1 MYQRKIAQWQ
11 LEKKHKAPEMRALL
25 RLARERRA
33 AGQDSVF
40 RIRGRPTEIAE
51 VLRYFRRRG
60 EDPDSLDVEDA
71 EIPRT
76 ITVET
81 PSASSPPP
89 PPPPLLPPAA
99 PPLPVY
105 DVVDDDDYDDYV
117 INEIP
122 LSVASDQ
129 SLPPYP
135 TPETEYAF
143 ILAAGSSSGSSV
155 RSDSVASSP
164 LVFPDGPLICQMTPN
179 NPFLPMAIDPTW
191 DFYCSRY
198 LLCWTQLFFDHIVP
212 PHFYAQD
219 GANRIMS
226 KPWRR
231 TTSTWSQA
239 LSEGQELAHSD
250 QLDETFGLRRKA
262 LDQVKK
268 HITNRSPITLLRYF
282 EIIYSLCNSGDD
294 RDILFLDLTLNYVLG
309 MAETVLNEGHP
320 ILGLTRLFT
329 RSFARPIR
337 GQLAL
342 QGITKSQDILF
353 KKCGLDHPR
362 VLYAL
367 DSRTQT
373 LLDERQYE
381 EATRTANLYRE
392 RAELIRG
399 DNSFESC
406 QARRMLGD
414 ACVAQ
419 NMPRQAAREYTEAL
433 EMGKHLRSLKDRGI
447 IGVKS
452 QRGLASIAMALGD
465 FDQAEARLHQ
475 ALQLAIMAFGEGD
488 VQVKLVRKDISVLTS
503 RIYEASDQSA
513 YVNGS

>member
-11 LEKKHKAPEMRALL
+11 LEKKHKAPEMRAML
-25 RLARERRA
+25 RLARQRQA

-60 EDPDSLDVEDA
+60 EDPDSLDVGDA

-81 PSASSPPP
+81 PSANPPP
-89 PPPPLLPPAA
+89 PPPPPPPPAA

-105 DVVDDDDYDDYV
+105 DIVDDDDDDYDDYNGV
-117 INEIP
+117 PPSI
-122 LSVASDQ
+122 ASNR
-129 SLPPYP
+129 SLIPYP
-135 TPETEYAF
+135 TPETEYGF
-143 ILAAGSSSGSSV
+143 ILAAGSSSGSSA

-164 LVFPDGPLICQMTPN
+164 LVFPIGPLICQMTPN

-212 PHFYAQD
+212 PHFYAHD
-219 GANRIMS
+219 GASRIMS

-231 TTSTWSQA
+231 TMSTWSQA
-239 LSEGQELAHSD
+239 TSEGQELAQSD
-250 QLDETFGLRRKA
+250 QLNETFGLRRKA
-262 LDQVKK
+262 LDNVKK

-294 RDILFLDLTLNYVLG
+294 RDILFLDATLNHVLG
-309 MAETVLNEGHP
+309 MAETVLKEGHP

-329 RSFARPIR
+329 HPYAKPIR

-362 VLYAL
+362 ILYAL

-381 EATRTANLYRE
+381 EATRWANQYRE

-414 ACVAQ
+414 AYAAQ
-419 NMPRQAAREYTEAL
+419 NMPREAVRAYIEAL
-433 EMGKHLRSLKDRGI
+433 EMGKHLRSLRDRGI
-447 IGVKS
+447 IGVKT
-452 QRGLASIAMALGD
+452 QRGLASIAMARRE
-465 FDQAEARLHQ
+465 FDQAGERLQ
-475 ALQLAIMAFGEGD
+475 VALQLAIKAFGEGD
-488 VQVKLVRKDISVLTS
+488 VQAKLVHKDLGVL
-503 RIYEASDQSA
+503 A
-513 YVNGS
+513 YIQDL